1 MININFV
8 LPEIFISISIMS
20 LLLIGVFKNKS
31 SEIVYSLSVVSLIIL
46 LSLII
51 NLNSISQVSIFND
64 SYSIDRLST
73 FMKILVAGSGIFV
86 MISSKNYVK
95 TSKIFKIEYPILLLS
110 SILGMLVMIRITTDH
125 YQKGVSIH
133 LKKWANIWPI

>member
-73 FMKILVAGSGIFV
+73 FMKILVVGSGIFV
-86 MISSKNYVK
+86 MISSKSYVK

-110 SILGMLVMIRITTDH
+110 SILGMLVMI
-125 YQKGVSIH
+125 S
-133 LKKWANIWPI
+133 ANDLIVFYIGLELQSFCQPSQD

>member
-73 FMKILVAGSGIFV
+73 FMKILVVGSGIFV
-86 MISSKNYVK
+86 MI
-95 TSKIFKIEYPILLLS
+95 TSNF
-110 SILGMLVMIRITTDH
+110 
-125 YQKGVSIH
+125 
-133 LKKWANIWPI
+133 